1 MSFLKTPA
9 SRPVLGEADGFDD
22 ERGAPRAVGLGSAL
36 FEACAGRKGSRLRLR
51 RRREYRTLLKKC
63 PKGIVK
69 GIDYSAVSAEQA
81 RKRNADAIQAGR
93 CAVWQGSVEQ
103 IIFASGWFDAVTA
116 FETVYFWPGLVPCFR
131 EVYRV
136 LKPDGTFLICNEC
149 GGDIPGDEKWTQRIS
164 GMRIYKDTQLK
175 AALEEAGFR
184 GVQIYKH
191 KRDWLCVLARK

>member
-1 MSFLKTPA
+1 MVLMMNVGHRALSGWGLRFLKLAPDA
-9 SRPVLGEADGFDD
+9 KVLDCGCGG
-22 ERGAPRAVGLGSAL
+22 GANI
-36 FEACAGRKGSRLRLR
+36 
-51 RRREYRTLLKKC
+51 RTLLKKC

-149 GGDIPGDEKWTQRIS
+149 GGDIPGDEKWTQRIN
-164 GMRIYKDTQLK
+164 KDTQLK